1 MAAGGFYLAACW
13 FKKDL
18 DVYTIPYMTTHL
30 SFTESPLCFTK
41 IRLDMSTTNPS
52 STND

>member
-30 SFTESPLCFTK
+30 SFTESSLLHQNK
-41 IRLDMSTTNPS
+41 IRYEYH
-52 STND
+52 